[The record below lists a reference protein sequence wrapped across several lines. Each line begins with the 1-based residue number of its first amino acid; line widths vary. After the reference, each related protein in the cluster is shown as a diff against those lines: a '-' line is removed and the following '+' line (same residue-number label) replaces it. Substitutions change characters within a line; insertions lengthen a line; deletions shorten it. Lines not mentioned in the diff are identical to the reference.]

1 MNYIKKIKSIGFR
14 KAKHPLVI
22 YEVNDYGNNIL
33 YSEIKELNEFIMEM
47 TVKNKRNLTQPI
59 RIYEMGI
66 TLTKETIDSLSTY
79 AWKVNKNLTIY
90 LTIQNQGFTC
100 FGEDTEAPPIITDGF
115 ISPHI
120 EKKDKFFIMQHG
132 KLCETFWKDIVNAMP
147 LKYKREILLN
157 QII

>member
-1 MNYIKKIKSIGFR
+1 MNYIKKIKSMGFR
-14 KAKHPLVI
+14 KTKHPLVI
-22 YEVNDYGNNIL
+22 YEVNDYGNNIF
-33 YSEIKELNEFIMEM
+33 YSEIKEAHTL
-47 TVKNKRNLTQPI
+47 LTEKTGKSKMPT

-66 TLTKETIDSLSTY
+66 TLTKETIDTLSTY
-79 AWKVNKNLTIY
+79 AWKVNRNLTIY

-100 FGEDTEAPPIITDGF
+100 FGKDTEAPPVITDGF

-132 KLCETFWKDIVNAMP
+132 KLNETFWKDIVNAMP